1 MIDNPN
7 LDVSAMANPRTTNSM
22 ARSGKNKN
30 KQDVIDCVMTTEENE
45 EALDTLDDLIQKK
58 FVNKI
63 QNNNDMSAMS
73 SYNQVQ
79 FKQLKTNARQ
89 QESVDMLVM
98 DNSIAFDVTRGQL
111 GNINATRML
120 EEPQTSPKAQD
131 ASMTSNHYMGA
142 ENSFSV
148 KNNQNQATANTAAA
162 VYA

>member
-73 SYNQVQ
+73 SYNQV
-79 FKQLKTNARQ
+79 
-89 QESVDMLVM
+89 
-98 DNSIAFDVTRGQL
+98 
-111 GNINATRML
+111 
-120 EEPQTSPKAQD
+120 
-131 ASMTSNHYMGA
+131 
-142 ENSFSV
+142 
-148 KNNQNQATANTAAA
+148 
-162 VYA
+162 